1 MFQTLI
7 AAAPLVTVIALIAS
21 RRVGV
26 LPAGIIGWAFAVGA
40 AALLLPAPEQLP
52 LFALVESA
60 KGAWIAWQAV
70 AVILAGMFFY
80 RAIRR
85 HEGALFEAGGGHA
98 AFSHR
103 RLFVICFLL
112 GPFAESATGFGVG
125 CIIAAAALL
134 RMGLSGVP
142 AVVLA
147 LFSQILVPWGALA
160 IGTMIGANLAG
171 QSDTALAFAS
181 ALLSAPLLAGYL
193 LVYWRAAAE
202 AGHPVPAAQR
212 LDDALWTL
220 FLALALAAASR
231 VVAAELGCIAA
242 CGGLLVL
249 RHLRDERPG
258 WADLCRTA
266 ASAAPYAVLSLA
278 LIATRIVPPLTH
290 ALKSVAVL
298 TPFDG
303 LPGFAVFYNPSFW
316 LIAVALGF
324 IFFLARGRG
333 FAEIGPLLAET
344 GRAAWR
350 PAAVTVLFVAMA
362 QILAAAG
369 GTRLIGAALQAAL
382 GPATLL
388 AAPLIGAIGGFLT
401 GSGAASN
408 GMMMPVQA
416 AMGIGTGLWPAALQ
430 NVAATNFTLLSPIR
444 VAMALALAAPDS
456 DEGTVYRAARPIAG
470 MLCLV
475 LLAEAVLLLVLQP

>member
-1 MFQTLI
+1 MPATLI
-7 AAAPLVTVIALIAS
+7 AAAPLVIVILLIAS

-26 LPAGIIGWAFAVGA
+26 LPAGLIGWGLAVVA
-40 AALLLPAPEQLP
+40 AALLRPDLADLPR
-52 LFALVESA
+52 FAAVETL

-85 HEGALFEAGGGHA
+85 HEGALFEAGSFHA

-103 RLFVICFLL
+103 RLFAVCFLL

-160 IGTMIGANLAG
+160 IGTMIGASLAG

-212 LDDALWTL
+212 RDDALWTL
-220 FLALALAAASR
+220 LLAFALAAASR
-231 VVAAELGCIAA
+231 VVAAELGCIVA

-258 WADLCRTA
+258 WADLGRTA
-266 ASAAPYAVLSLA
+266 ARAAPYAVLSLA

-290 ALKSVAVL
+290 ALKSAAVL

-303 LPGFAVFYNPSFW
+303 LPGFAPFYNPSFW

-324 IFFLARGRG
+324 VVILARGKA
-333 FAEIGPLLAET
+333 FAEIAPLLAET
-344 GRAAWR
+344 GRSAWR
-350 PAAVTVLFVAMA
+350 PSAVTVLFVAMA

-369 GTRLIGAALQAAL
+369 GTRLIGAALHAAL

-388 AAPLIGAIGGFLT
+388 AAPLLGAIGGFLT

-430 NVAATNFTLLSPIR
+430 NIAATNFTLLSPIR

-456 DEGTVYRAARPIAG
+456 DEGTVYRAARPIAA
-470 MLCLV
+470 MLGLV
-475 LLAEAVLLLVLQP
+475 LLAEAAVLLFFS

>member
-26 LPAGIIGWAFAVGA
+26 LPAGLIGWALAIGA
-40 AALLLPAPEQLP
+40 AGLLLPEPAQLP
-52 LFALVESA
+52 RFALVESA

-70 AVILAGMFFY
+70 AVILAGLFFY

-85 HEGALFEAGGGHA
+85 HEGALFEAGGSHI

-103 RLFVICFLL
+103 RLFTVCFLL
-112 GPFAESATGFGVG
+112 SPFTESATGFGVG

-134 RMGLSGVP
+134 RMGISGLP

-160 IGTMIGANLAG
+160 IGTMIGASLAG
-171 QSDTALAFAS
+171 QNDIEFAFAN

-193 LVYWRAAAE
+193 LVYWHAAAK
-202 AGHPVPAAQR
+202 AGHPVPTVQR

-220 FLALALAAASR
+220 FLAIALAAASR

-249 RHLRDERPG
+249 RHLRDERPS
-258 WADLCRTA
+258 WADLHRTG
-266 ASAAPYAVLSLA
+266 ASAAPYAVLSLV
-278 LIATRIVPPLTH
+278 LIGTRIVPPLTR

-303 LPGFAVFYNPSFW
+303 LPSFAVFYSPSIW

-324 IFFLARGRG
+324 IFVLARGRG
-333 FAEIGPLLAET
+333 CAELGPLLAET

-350 PAAVTVLFVAMA
+350 PSAITVLFVAMA

-369 GTRLIGAALQAAL
+369 GTQLIGAALHAAL

-388 AAPLIGAIGGFLT
+388 AAPLLGAIGGFLT
-401 GSGAASN
+401 GSGAASD
-408 GMMMPVQA
+408 GMMMPVEA
-416 AMGIGTGLWPAALQ
+416 AMGVGTGLWPAALQ
-430 NVAATNFTLLSPIR
+430 NIAATNFTLLSPIR
-444 VAMALALAAPDS
+444 VAMALVLAAPGS
-456 DEGTVYRAARPIAG
+456 DEGTVYRAARPIAA

-475 LLAEAVLLLVLQP
+475 LLGEAVVLLFVS

>member
-21 RRVGV
+21 RRAGV
-26 LPAGIIGWAFAVGA
+26 LSAGLIGWALAVGA
-40 AALLLPAPEQLP
+40 AAVLLPAPAQLP

-85 HEGALFEAGGGHA
+85 HEGALFEAGSGHA
-98 AFSHR
+98 AFTHR
-103 RLFVICFLL
+103 RLFAICFLL

-160 IGTMIGANLAG
+160 IGTMVGASLAR
-171 QSDTALAFAS
+171 QNDTIFAFAN

-193 LVYWRAAAE
+193 VVYWRAAAV
-202 AGHPVPAAQR
+202 AGRPVPAAQR
-212 LDDALWTL
+212 LDDAFWTL
-220 FLALALAAASR
+220 VLAFALAAASR
-231 VVAAELGCIAA
+231 VVTAELGCIAA

-249 RHLRDERPG
+249 RHMRDERPG
-258 WADLCRTA
+258 WAALRRTA
-266 ASAAPYAVLSLA
+266 ASAAPYAVLSLV

-290 ALKSVAVL
+290 ALQSVAVL
-298 TPFDG
+298 APFDG
-303 LPGFAVFYNPSFW
+303 LPSFAMFYNPSFW

-324 IFFLARGRG
+324 VFVMARGRG

-350 PAAVTVLFVAMA
+350 PASITVLFVVMA
-362 QILAAAG
+362 QVLAAAG
-369 GTRLIGAALQAAL
+369 GTQLIGAALHAAL

-388 AAPLIGAIGGFLT
+388 AAPLLGAIGGFLT

-408 GMMMPVQA
+408 GMMMPVEA
-416 AMGIGTGLWPAALQ
+416 AMGVGTGLWPAALQ
-430 NVAATNFTLLSPIR
+430 NIAATNFTLLSPIR
-444 VAMALALAAPDS
+444 VASALALAAPGT
-456 DEGTVYRAARPIAG
+456 DEGTVYRAARPIAA

-475 LLAEAVLLLVLQP
+475 LLAEAAVLLFFS

>member
-7 AAAPLVTVIALIAS
+7 AAAPLVAVIALIAS

-26 LPAGIIGWAFAVGA
+26 LPAGLIGWALAVLA
-40 AALLLPAPEQLP
+40 AALLLPDGTQLP
-52 LFALVESA
+52 RFALVESA

-80 RAIRR
+80 RAIHR
-85 HEGALFEAGGGHA
+85 HEGALFEGGGHA
-98 AFSHR
+98 EFSHR
-103 RLFVICFLL
+103 RLFAICFLL

-160 IGTMIGANLAG
+160 IGTMIGASLAG

-193 LVYWRAAAE
+193 LVYWRAAAD
-202 AGHPVPAAQR
+202 AGHPVPKAQR

-220 FLALALAAASR
+220 ALALALAAASR

-258 WADLCRTA
+258 WTDLRRTL
-266 ASAAPYAVLSLA
+266 ASAAPYAVLSLV

-290 ALKSVAVL
+290 ALKATAVL
-298 TPFDG
+298 APFDG
-303 LPGFAVFYNPSFW
+303 LPGFALFYNPSFW

-324 IFFLARGRG
+324 VFVLARGRG
-333 FAEIGPLLAET
+333 FAEIGPLLVET
-344 GRAAWR
+344 ARAAWR
-350 PAAVTVLFVAMA
+350 PSAVTVLFVAMA

-369 GTRLIGAALQAAL
+369 GTQLIGAALHAAL

-388 AAPLIGAIGGFLT
+388 AAPLLGAIGGFLT

-416 AMGIGTGLWPAALQ
+416 AMGVGTGLWPAALQ
-430 NVAATNFTLLSPIR
+430 NIAATNFTLLSPIR
-444 VAMALALAAPDS
+444 VAMALALAAPES
-456 DEGTVYRAARPIAG
+456 EEGTVYRAARPIAA

-475 LLAEAVLLLVLQP
+475 LLAEAAVLLFLG